1 MKTIIISISNCFDR
15 SSFSRSRSH
24 LAHIVP
30 AQIARARVVFVLLGF
45 FVLIALAQIN
55 NESFDIGAQVN
66 RASTGDFPCR
76 PGRSLLV
83 TETGGKLNNYLNI

>member
-1 MKTIIISISNCFDR
+1 LIVPFRSLGFDR
-15 SSFSRSRSH
+15 SCSR
-24 LAHIVP
+24 LAHIFLLRSP
-30 AQIARARVVFVLLGF
+30 APGSYSFCSL